1 MRISLIVAADDNDII
16 GREGR
21 LPWYLPEDLKRFK
34 RLTVGHVMVVGRLTN
49 DSIVDRLG
57 RPLPDRTTVVVT
69 RQVGLATHP
78 DVVYQHDVESALDV
92 AEKIE
97 AGNGRDEV
105 FVIGGAE
112 IYRLAL
118 PRVQRIYLT
127 RVRGSFEGDCGLS
140 PDWLDSFTVHDEIPH
155 EEFTFLTYERG

>member
-1 MRISLIVAADDNDII
+1 LIVAADEKDII

-34 RLTVGHVMVVGRLTN
+34 RLTQGHVVVVGRSTN
-49 DSIVDRLG
+49 DSIVERLG
-57 RPLPDRTTVVVT
+57 GPLPDRTSVVVT
-69 RQVGLATHP
+69 RQTGLASHP
-78 DVVYQHDVESALDV
+78 DVIYQHDVESALDT
-92 AEKIE
+92 AEKVE
-97 AGNGRDEV
+97 AGNGMHEV

-127 RVRGSFEGDCGLS
+127 RVRGSFDGDCGLS
-140 PDWLDSFTVHDEIPH
+140 PDWLGSFRLSDEDPH